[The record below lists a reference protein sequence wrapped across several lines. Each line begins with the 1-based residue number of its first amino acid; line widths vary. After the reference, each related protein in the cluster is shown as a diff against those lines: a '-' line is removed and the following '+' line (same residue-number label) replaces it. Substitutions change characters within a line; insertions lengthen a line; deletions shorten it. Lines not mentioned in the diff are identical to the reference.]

1 MFISVWEITDQT
13 YNQVPDALIRICLST
28 FARNVSPNSTNQ
40 SNEPAPEHAYTLDIR
55 SIPFKLRSAVAITC
69 VQCAW
74 QEHVKR
80 YFPTPHDNSQLMANH
95 GACAR
100 QIRHCGWVA
109 SKPLKMF
116 VRKRTY
122 ANAHTNANKKR
133 ADNGYERGLFGSEVW
148 SWHYEVLIMYLILRW
163 LRLLNGSHLKTA
175 AVSGVNESSAD
186 SLRALSTHT
195 HTHTQY
201 IRHTHSFTILRT
213 ASIQEVERT
222 HAHTHILEQFD
233 PHILYTQSANVS
245 TFFLVSVCVCGVVG
259 CWLVGWFNK

>member
-1 MFISVWEITDQT
+1 MRAANSPLRLSRFQT
-13 YNQVPDALIRICLST
+13 S
-28 FARNVSPNSTNQ
+28 
-40 SNEPAPEHAYTLDIR
+40 
-55 SIPFKLRSAVAITC
+55 
-69 VQCAW
+69 
-74 QEHVKR
+74 
-80 YFPTPHDNSQLMANH
+80 
-95 GACAR
+95 
-100 QIRHCGWVA
+100 
-109 SKPLKMF
+109 
-116 VRKRTY
+116 
-122 ANAHTNANKKR
+122 HTNANKKR

-148 SWHYEVLIMYLILRW
+148 SWHYAVLIMYLILRW

-245 TFFLVSVCVCGVVG
+245 TFFWWACVCVGLLAAGWLVGSTNKQYYIECFECLKRRYYCNYSVCVCWMGIVMQY
-259 CWLVGWFNK
+259 